1 MIRYLQ
7 SASKKP
13 VKLMK
18 VSANMKTGSLVS
30 QDFANDEADQQTSG
44 LGDCLVDV
52 APNYDGVN
60 SVIPKNDTED
70 SIVSGKLASII
81 SPAVGERYA
90 VDQINKAGLLEG
102 YPLNAGT
109 GGKFVKGSASSSYKW
124 VYGGEYN
131 DVDFEGGIVQCV
143 KTATSGTQEALTYD
157 ANSGTGTL
165 ADANSPYFVGYKAI
179 AADPTGSITRTGYT
193 FSKWNTAAEGTGTD
207 YDPGDEVTMSADV
220 TLYAQWTAAGE

>member
-90 VDQINKAGLLEG
+90 VD
-102 YPLNAGT
+102 
-109 GGKFVKGSASSSYKW
+109 
-124 VYGGEYN
+124 
-131 DVDFEGGIVQCV
+131 
-143 KTATSGTQEALTYD
+143 
-157 ANSGTGTL
+157 
-165 ADANSPYFVGYKAI
+165 
-179 AADPTGSITRTGYT
+179 R
-193 FSKWNTAAEGTGTD
+193 
-207 YDPGDEVTMSADV
+207 
-220 TLYAQWTAAGE
+220 